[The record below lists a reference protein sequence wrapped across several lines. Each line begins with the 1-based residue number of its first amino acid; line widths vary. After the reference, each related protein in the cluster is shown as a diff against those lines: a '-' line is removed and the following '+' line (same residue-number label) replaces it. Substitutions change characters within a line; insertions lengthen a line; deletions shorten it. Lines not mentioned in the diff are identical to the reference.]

1 MWDNLSLKEVVECA
15 NDPYP
20 SIRKWAKDTGKKV
33 VGSTIADVPEE
44 IIHAFGF
51 LPVALIGTQKP
62 LKKAP
67 AKLPDNACSLAR
79 SNLELV
85 MSYEGD
91 LFDGFVLPQVCD
103 TTQHLSDIWRINFP
117 DKYVES
123 FLAPRQADRPSARY
137 WVKEEIERLISSL
150 SNWTGKTIKDDD
162 LRESIKIFNEN
173 KALLTEIY
181 EIKRRNPAAITN
193 KELFALIKL
202 SMQVDKAELN
212 KSIKKIKDNLD
223 TNAKADGYTDV
234 IMVGITCD
242 PPEIFDLFDE
252 IKINIAG
259 DTLITGTRYLQ
270 GIVPEKGGPVED
282 LTEIYGPPPHAE
294 AFIENGGPIDA
305 LTARHFRR
313 GFYSPIHDDVF
324 KNFEE
329 VKALYKATNAKA
341 IVYIHIEFC
350 ESEEYDLPDLKNMI
364 RKEGIPMHV
373 VDTEYQTTSLS
384 HVRTRLQAFFESLK
398 GGSL

>member
-1 MWDNLSLKEVVECA
+1 MWDNLSLKEVVEYA

-44 IIHAFGF
+44 IVHAFGF

-117 DKYVES
+117 EKYVES

-137 WVKEEIERLISSL
+137 WVKEEIERLIASL
-150 SNWTGKTIKDDD
+150 SNWTGRTIQDKD
-162 LRESIKIFNEN
+162 LLESIKIYNES
-173 KALLTEIY
+173 KTLLAQIY
-181 EIKRRNPAAITN
+181 EIKRKNPAAITN
-193 KELFALIKL
+193 KEFFALIKL

-212 KSIKKIKDNLD
+212 KSLKKIKDNLD
-223 TNAKADGYTDV
+223 TKTKAEGYTDV

-259 DTLITGTRYLQ
+259 DSLITGTRYLQ
-270 GIVPEKGGPVED
+270 GIVPENGGPV
-282 LTEIYGPPPHAE
+282 
-294 AFIENGGPIDA
+294 DA

-324 KNFEE
+324 RNFEE

-341 IVYIHIEFC
+341 IVYVHIEFC

>member
-1 MWDNLSLKEVVECA
+1 MWDNLSLKEVVEYA

-20 SIRKWAKDTGKKV
+20 SIRKWAKDKGKRV

-137 WVKEEIERLISSL
+137 WVKEEIERLVASL
-150 SNWTGKTIKDDD
+150 SNWTGKTIKDEE
-162 LRESIKIFNEN
+162 LLESIKVHNEN
-173 KALLTEIY
+173 KALLKEIY
-181 EIKRRNPAAITN
+181 EIKRKNPVAITN

-202 SMQVDKAELN
+202 SMQVDKAEIN
-212 KSIKKIKDNLD
+212 KSLKKIKDSLEPNG
-223 TNAKADGYTDV
+223 KAEGYTDV

-270 GIVPEKGGPVED
+270 GMVPDNGGPV
-282 LTEIYGPPPHAE
+282 
-294 AFIENGGPIDA
+294 DA

-341 IVYIHIEFC
+341 IIYVHIEFC
-350 ESEEYDLPDLKNMI
+350 ESEEYDLPDLKKMI

>member
-1 MWDNLSLKEVVECA
+1 MWDNLSLKEVVEYA

-20 SIRKWAKDTGKKV
+20 SIRKWAKDTGTKV

-117 DKYVES
+117 EKYVES

-137 WVKEEIERLISSL
+137 WVREEIERLIASL
-150 SNWTGKTIKDDD
+150 SNWTGRTIQDMD
-162 LRESIKIFNEN
+162 LLESIKVLNEN
-173 KALLTEIY
+173 KTLLTQIY
-181 EIKRRNPAAITN
+181 DIKRKNPAAITN

-212 KSIKKIKDNLD
+212 KSLKKIRDNLD
-223 TNAKADGYTDV
+223 TKTKAEGYTDV

-259 DTLITGTRYLQ
+259 DSLITGTRYLQ
-270 GIVPEKGGPVED
+270 GIVPENGGPV
-282 LTEIYGPPPHAE
+282 
-294 AFIENGGPIDA
+294 DA

-341 IVYIHIEFC
+341 IVYVHIEFC